1 VTGGAPSG
9 LEPATESGGEMA
21 AAGNE
26 GETGGA
32 TDHGASNAV
41 GRGPEPA
48 RAPSAVPP
56 PAEGSA
62 AGQPPVPSGRPGQGN
77 QLAASPARAAFER
90 RVRAVTPARLFLG
103 RSGTSYR
110 TADQLTLRGDH
121 AAAQDAVHAS
131 LDLHNGPLS
140 PLVDRF
146 GLFAVDS
153 AAGDRT
159 TYLRRPDLG
168 RVLSAKAREQVA
180 RRCPPGADLQVV
192 IGDGLSVAA
201 LDAQVPALLPA
212 LLNAAREAGWS
223 LGQVFA
229 VRNARV
235 GLLNEIGELLDPGVV
250 VLLIGERPGLVTAE
264 SLSAY
269 LAWRPRPGHTDA
281 DRNLISNIHPRGVDT
296 ASAAARILALATA
309 LRTATTSGV
318 LIKEDP
324 TPAVLT
330 D

>member
-1 VTGGAPSG
+1 VTGASASD
-9 LEPATESGGEMA
+9 LKPATESGDEMA
-21 AAGNE
+21 ATDDV
-26 GETGGA
+26 GEAGGA
-32 TDHGASNAV
+32 ADPGTSINV
-41 GRGPEPA
+41 GDRAEPA
-48 RAPSAVPP
+48 HPQGAALPRADLSATD
-56 PAEGSA
+56 
-62 AGQPPVPSGRPGQGN
+62 QPIVPSGGPGQDG
-77 QLAASPARAAFER
+77 QLAASPARGAFER
-90 RVRAVTPARLFLG
+90 RVRAVTPARIFLG

-110 TADQLTLRGDH
+110 TADQLILRGDH

-131 LDLHNGPLS
+131 LDLRDGPLG
-140 PLVDRF
+140 PLVERF

-168 RVLSAKAREQVA
+168 RALSAEAREQVA

-201 LDAQVPALLPA
+201 VDAQVPALLPA
-212 LLNAAREAGWS
+212 LLDAAREAGWS

-229 VRNARV
+229 IRNARV

-269 LAWRPRPGHTDA
+269 LAWRPRLGHTDA
-281 DRNLISNIHPRGVDT
+281 DRNLISNIHPRGVNT
-296 ASAAARILALATA
+296 RSAVARILALATA

-318 LIKEDP
+318 VIKEDP
-324 TPAVLT
+324 TPAALT